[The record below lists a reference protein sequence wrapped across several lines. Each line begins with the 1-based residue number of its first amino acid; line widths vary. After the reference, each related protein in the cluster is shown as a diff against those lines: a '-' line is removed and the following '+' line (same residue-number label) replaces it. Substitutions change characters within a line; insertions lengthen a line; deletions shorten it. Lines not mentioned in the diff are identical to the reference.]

1 MLQQGCGHAGV
12 GDGGGLDHLLSSGF
26 VDVGGGGSVLAL
38 MLTARPRFESNA
50 ANQFCAKP

>member
-12 GDGGGLDHLLSSGF
+12 GSGGGLDHLLSSGF